1 MQEKKGTDIWIR
13 LNLFFLSFLVVLAM
27 LAFIY
32 YTYDPENQGYIFSYA
47 IFSNPVKITFLNS
60 DSNLIINGEVLI
72 NGESIGFTN
81 GGVMEINSKRL
92 TDGNIALITES
103 NGKKYIF
110 YRNVNEVIKE
120 NNEYEFLISDEDFN
134 SNNEY
139 QELLSE
145 KT

>member
-103 NGKKYIF
+103 NGMKYIF
-110 YRNVNEVIKE
+110 YRNFNEVINE
-120 NNEYEFLISDEDFN
+120 NNEYEFLIFDEDFN